1 MNNKKLTHI
10 IIKIKKFTIMKILL
24 AFLFLIV
31 TVALICSPLYLVYVG
46 VVVYSGSFWVRL
58 LLVAFGLIFCR
69 MTKPI
74 SVITGKD
81 FMIF

>member
-1 MNNKKLTHI
+1 
-10 IIKIKKFTIMKILL
+10 MKILL
-24 AFLFLIV
+24 AALFLLA

-46 VVVYSGSFWVRL
+46 LVYSGSLWVRAL
-58 LLVAFGLIFCR
+58 LLVFGLILCR

-81 FMIF
+81 LVII